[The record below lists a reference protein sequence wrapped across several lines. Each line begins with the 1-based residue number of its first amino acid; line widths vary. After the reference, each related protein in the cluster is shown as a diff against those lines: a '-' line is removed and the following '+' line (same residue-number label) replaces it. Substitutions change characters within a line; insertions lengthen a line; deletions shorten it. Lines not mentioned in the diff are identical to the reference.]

1 MVPATAPGQ
10 NARRVLLG
18 AMEIPF
24 ARHVPLARKL
34 QKEVTKDRVTGLAAE
49 IAFFAVLSIFPGLLM
64 VTAALGTLE
73 TFVGS
78 DLAAESKRQIIDFLN
93 LILTDEASGA
103 IQAIEDL
110 FEKGSGGVLTLASLF
125 ALVGLSRAFAV
136 VVGALNLAYGSTEQR
151 PWLKRRLLGL
161 MLSLATLAMAMVTMI
176 LIVVGPLF
184 GRGPELADL
193 LGLGE
198 AWAFAWSV
206 LRWPVAFLMLVAWA
220 TTLFRLAPSKP
231 LPRWRDGLPGGIVT
245 AVLWLLVSLGLNLYL
260 HLAAGANPVFGVLGG
275 GLILLIW
282 LYLLSLALLLGGE
295 ANPIIAAYREGKRAP
310 QKQRGAS
317 ESAFGP

>member
-1 MVPATAPGQ
+1 MQ
-10 NARRVLLG
+10 
-18 AMEIPF
+18 IPF
-24 ARHVPLARKL
+24 ARHVPLARQL
-34 QKEVTKDRVTGLAAE
+34 QREVTKDRVTGLAAE

-73 TFVGS
+73 SFVGS

-93 LILTDEASGA
+93 LILTSEASGA
-103 IQAIEDL
+103 IRAIEEL
-110 FEKGSGGVLTLASLF
+110 FEEGSGGVLTLASLF
-125 ALVGLSRAFAV
+125 ALIGLSRAFSV
-136 VVGALNLAYGSTEQR
+136 VVGALNLAYGSSEER
-151 PWLKRRLLGL
+151 PWLKRRLVGL
-161 MLSLATLAMAMVTMI
+161 MLSLATMAMVMVTMI
-176 LIVVGPLF
+176 LVVVGPLL
-184 GRGPELADL
+184 GKGPELADL

-231 LPRWRDGLPGGIVT
+231 LPRWRDGLPGGLLT
-245 AVLWLLVSLGLNLYL
+245 AVLWLVVSLGLNLYL
-260 HLAAGANPVFGVLGG
+260 QLAAGANPVFGVLGG

-295 ANPIIAAYREGKRAP
+295 ANPIIAAYREGKRSP
-310 QKQRGAS
+310 QKKRGAT